1 MKKRRQSPP
10 SSGTQDSDQLGLFAY
25 EIDEVPLE
33 TPITNHAGLPAVLET
48 FRVLGGREAV
58 ERCIRLKERKR
69 GFGEA
74 DLVEAFIALLAAGGE
89 CPEDFETLRAD
100 VGLTQLLGGALPS
113 RSPARQFLYGFHDE
127 ALMEQRPV
135 REEQAAWV
143 PAESAPLSGLDRVNR
158 TVVRETAAQGE
169 EGCASATLDMD
180 ASIIESH
187 KREAYKHYEGGRGY
201 QPEIVVWSE
210 RDLIVADEFRDGNVP
225 AGRDPLSV
233 VRRGFAALPEQV
245 RTYAFR
251 GDSACYEH
259 DLLNWLRDPARPGG
273 PEGVITF
280 AVSADMSVELRD
292 AIEAL
297 PEEAWEELAAR
308 DKGGTSDEV
317 RHVAE
322 VPFVPQARGITKRT
336 PPDRYIAIRVRPRQG
351 ELFAD
356 GASQKRFAIVT
367 NDFERS
373 CSELVHWHREKAG
386 TVEHVHDVLK
396 NELGAGTMPCGRF
409 GANAAWFRLNVLT
422 YNVLSAFKRLTLPEK
437 LHTARPKKLR
447 FHLLGAAARVVR
459 HAGRTLLRIAGR
471 AEAVKQLY
479 ASRAALKTLW
489 RRVRA
494 RRRALLRRRRR
505 SAGRSPEGVLAS
517 T

>member
-1 MKKRRQSPP
+1 MEKRRQSAK
-10 SSGTQDSDQLGLFAY
+10 SSRTQDSERLGLFAY
-25 EIDEVPLE
+25 EIDENPLDAPV
-33 TPITNHAGLPAVLET
+33 TSHAGLPMVLET

-58 ERCIRLKERKR
+58 DRCIRLKERKR
-69 GFGEA
+69 GFCEA
-74 DLVEAFIALLAAGGE
+74 DQVEAFIALLAAGGD

-100 VGLTQLLGGALPS
+100 AGLAQLLEGPLPS

-127 ALMEQRPV
+127 TLMDERPA

-143 PAESAPLSGLDRVNR
+143 AQESAPLTGLDRVNR
-158 TVVRETAAQGE
+158 TLVQETAAQGE
-169 EGCASATLDMD
+169 HGCACATLDMD

-201 QPEIVVWSE
+201 QPEIVVWAE

-245 RTYAFR
+245 ATYAFR

-273 PEGVITF
+273 PEGMITF

-292 AIEAL
+292 AIAAL

-308 DKGGTSDEV
+308 DKGAASDEV

-356 GASQKRFAIVT
+356 GASHKRFAIVT
-367 NDFERS
+367 NDFECS

-409 GANAAWFRLNVLT
+409 GANAAWYRLNVLT

-447 FHLLGAAARVVR
+447 FRLFGAAGKIVR
-459 HAGRTLLRIAGR
+459 HAHRKLLRIAAS
-471 AEAVKQLY
+471 AEALKQLY
-479 ASRAALKTLW
+479 AARAALKTLW

-494 RRRALLRRRRR
+494 RRRALLRRRHRGR
-505 SAGRSPEGVLAS
+505 GRCPQGVPASA
-517 T
+517 